1 MLIDSSVIAGET
13 LLIDMTEAE
22 IFSDRKKLS
31 FEDKQIAGSF
41 IGEMF
46 SLLASDKE
54 NTEQLMVEARQTIEE
69 KTQQLHA
76 KGDDLPVS
84 IIAILSAYTE

>member
-1 MLIDSSVIAGET
+1 
-13 LLIDMTEAE
+13 MTEAE

-54 NTEQLMVEARQTIEE
+54 NTEELMVEARNTIEE
-69 KTQQLHA
+69 KTRQLHDI
-76 KGDDLPVS
+76 GDDLPGCLTG
-84 IIAILSAYTE
+84 IISAYTE

>member
-1 MLIDSSVIAGET
+1 
-13 LLIDMTEAE
+13 MTEAE

-46 SLLASDKE
+46 ALLASDKE
-54 NTEQLMVEARQTIEE
+54 NSAELMVEARHTIEE
-69 KTQQLHA
+69 KTKQLHDN
-76 KGDDLPVS
+76 GDDLPSS
-84 IIAILSAYTE
+84 ITGIISAYTD

>member
-1 MLIDSSVIAGET
+1 
-13 LLIDMTEAE
+13 MTEAE

-46 SLLASDKE
+46 ALLASDKE
-54 NTEQLMVEARQTIEE
+54 HAQELMVEAKHTIEE
-69 KTQQLHA
+69 KTRKLQDD
-76 KGDDLPVS
+76 GDDLPSS
-84 IIAILSAYTE
+84 IIGIISAYTE